1 MIVPKEKAMS
11 RQIAPKVKVKAIS
24 FCRRNRLQIQIQPN
38 HSKDT
43 KMNGA
48 DALKDTEN
56 PPRKSRAMTAC
67 PKSNMAEL
75 NVLALRFA
83 RSFAAAIVAMATGQ
97 RKRRW
102 GDKKTQRGREGE
114 NESWACS

>member
-1 MIVPKEKAMS
+1 
-11 RQIAPKVKVKAIS
+11 
-24 FCRRNRLQIQIQPN
+24 
-38 HSKDT
+38 
-43 KMNGA
+43 MNGA

-102 GDKKTQRGREGE
+102 GDKKTQRGREEE